1 MKATELREK
10 TDEELDQILIEA
22 TEDIMHFRLQMATG
36 VVDNVRKGRQARRD
50 IARIRTILT
59 ERRRDASAAPAGGGE

>member
-1 MKATELREK
+1 VKATELREK

>member
-22 TEDIMHFRLQMATG
+22 TEDIMHFRLQMARGAIAT
-36 VVDNVRKGRQARRD
+36 DRDERNEGRSQAGRTT
-50 IARIRTILT
+50 IRA
-59 ERRRDASAAPAGGGE
+59 ERRRDATAAPAGGGE